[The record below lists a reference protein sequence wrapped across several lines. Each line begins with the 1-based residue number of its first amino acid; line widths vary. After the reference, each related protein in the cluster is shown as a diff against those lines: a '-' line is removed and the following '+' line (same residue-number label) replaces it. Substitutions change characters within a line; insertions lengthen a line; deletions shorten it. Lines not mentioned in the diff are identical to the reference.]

1 MYDVIKALFL
11 PPANLVLVMLV
22 GLLLRRRAKQ
32 VGTTITVAAAVSLYL
47 LSTSFFATR
56 LVHDLETEIAGL
68 PGAVPG
74 AVAGDPQAIVVLSAG
89 YSYTGLKKEQVNDDA
104 TTLERLRR
112 GAQLHRKTGLPILV
126 TGGGVADVPV
136 PVGTLMA
143 RTLRTDF
150 GIDPRWVETQ
160 STTTYENAEFSAR
173 ILRKHAISTVYLVS
187 QGWHLARAA
196 AAFQAVGLA
205 AIPVPSSTS
214 RLAPADIRTFIP
226 SAKALQ
232 ASYHFFHE
240 WLGLVW
246 YRWNLFGRD

>member
-1 MYDVIKALFL
+1 MYDVIKALSL

-22 GLLLRRRAKQ
+22 GLLLRRRAKR
-32 VGTTITVAAAVSLYL
+32 VGTAITVAAAVSLYL

-56 LVHDLETEIAGL
+56 LVYDLETEIAGL
-68 PGAVPG
+68 PGAV
-74 AVAGDPQAIVVLSAG
+74 ADDPQAIVVLSAG
-89 YSYTGLKKEQVNDDA
+89 YSYTGLDKEQVNDDA
-104 TTLERLRR
+104 MTLERLRK

-126 TGGGVADVPV
+126 TGGGVAEVPV

-150 GIDPRWVETQ
+150 GIDPKWVETQ

-173 ILRKHAISTVYLVS
+173 ILRNHAISTVYLVS
-187 QGWHLARAA
+187 QAWHLPRAT
-196 AAFQAVGLA
+196 AAFQAAGLS
-205 AIPVPSSTS
+205 AIPAPSSTS

-232 ASYHFFHE
+232 ASYHVFHE

-246 YRWNLFGRD
+246 YRWALFGRD

>member
-68 PGAVPG
+68 PGAV
-74 AVAGDPQAIVVLSAG
+74 AGDPQAIVVLSAG
-89 YSYTGLKKEQVNDDA
+89 YSYTGLDKEQVNDDA
-104 TTLERLRR
+104 MTLERLRK

-126 TGGGVADVPV
+126 TGGGVAEVPV

-150 GIDPRWVETQ
+150 GIDPKWVETQ

-173 ILRKHAISTVYLVS
+173 ILRNHAISTVYLVS
-187 QGWHLARAA
+187 QAWHLPRAT
-196 AAFQAVGLA
+196 AAFQAAGLS
-205 AIPVPSSTS
+205 AIPAPSSTS

-232 ASYHFFHE
+232 ASYHVFHE

-246 YRWNLFGRD
+246 YRWALFGRD

>member
-1 MYDVIKALFL
+1 MYDVIKALCL
-11 PPANLVLVMLV
+11 PPVNFVLVMLI
-22 GLLLRRRAKQ
+22 GLFLRRRARR
-32 VGTTITVAAAVSLYL
+32 VGTALAVMAAVSLYL
-47 LSTSFFATR
+47 LSTSFVATR
-56 LVHDLETEIAGL
+56 LVHDLEMEIGGL
-68 PGAVPG
+68 PHA
-74 AVAGDPQAIVVLSAG
+74 AAGDPQAIVVLSAG

-112 GAQLHRKTGLPILV
+112 GAQLHRKTGLPVLV

-136 PVGTLMA
+136 PIGTLMA

-160 STTTYENAEFSAR
+160 STTTNENAEFSAR

-214 RLAPADIRTFIP
+214 RLAHADIRTFIP
-226 SAKALQ
+226 SAKAL
-232 ASYHFFHE
+232 
-240 WLGLVW
+240 
-246 YRWNLFGRD
+246 